1 MQSLRTRRP
10 SESQRQKAA
19 RPQQQKLQKS
29 PSNAGAA
36 LNQKRTQSARK
47 SRVDDKIKKRLSTRY
62 ADISAPTLA
71 SDIPAV
77 PALPVGAYGGVSSRI
92 SGMGRYDAYGNGA
105 VDEEVVRDEKDIMRD
120 VREADLR
127 ELERERFD
135 PDACEIY
142 PFI

>member
-1 MQSLRTRRP
+1 
-10 SESQRQKAA
+10 
-19 RPQQQKLQKS
+19 
-29 PSNAGAA
+29 
-36 LNQKRTQSARK
+36 
-47 SRVDDKIKKRLSTRY
+47 
-62 ADISAPTLA
+62 
-71 SDIPAV
+71 
-77 PALPVGAYGGVSSRI
+77 
-92 SGMGRYDAYGNGA
+92 MGRYDAYGNGA